1 VLATYSKNIVL
12 FCAVISVGG
21 CASLE
26 GFFGTKKSYVESR
39 PIENPF
45 GAAHA
50 SSNEDGMT
58 LRSKNGDQSFEVQL
72 PSERGVSD
80 LLVPMSNDFAMQQNR
95 IQAGEI
101 DTRYESLRSQQSDRE
116 IAATF
121 SPSNPQNDL
130 RRHQIES
137 GLGLKGSE
145 QLPQME
151 QSFLAKID
159 VVKQLFRLRRFEA
172 ALIEIDQLVRSY
184 PTNAKLYEMRGTVFD
199 RLGYRDLAM
208 KSWKQALEFQPG
220 NASLAR
226 LIEKRSTQ
234 RSIASEVRKDP

>member
-1 VLATYSKNIVL
+1 MSAIYSRKIL
-12 FCAVISVGG
+12 FMMAVALTVHG

-45 GAAHA
+45 GVSHA
-50 SSNEDGMT
+50 PSTEEGMT
-58 LRSKNGDQSFEVQL
+58 LRTKNGDRSFEVQL
-72 PSERGVSD
+72 PAERGVSD
-80 LLVPMSNDFAMQQNR
+80 VLVPMSPEFGVARTNASV
-95 IQAGEI
+95 GEL
-101 DTRYESLRSQQSDRE
+101 DSRYESIKSQPSDRE
-116 IAATF
+116 IAGTF
-121 SPSNPQNDL
+121 VRSNPENDL
-130 RRHQIES
+130 RRNQIET
-137 GLGLKGSE
+137 GLGLKSSDE
-145 QLPQME
+145 LPNME
-151 QSFLAKID
+151 QSFLAKVD
-159 VVKQLFRLRRFEA
+159 VVKQLYKLGRYEA
-172 ALIEIDQLVRSY
+172 ALLEIDQLLRAY

-234 RSIASEVRKDP
+234 RSIASEVK

>member
-1 VLATYSKNIVL
+1 MSAIYSRGFLPVLIL
-12 FCAVISVGG
+12 CVGAHG

-45 GAAHA
+45 GISHA
-50 SSNEDGMT
+50 PSTEEGMT
-58 LRSKNGDQSFEVQL
+58 LRTKNGDRSFEVQL
-72 PSERGVSD
+72 PAERGVSD
-80 LLVPMSNDFAMQQNR
+80 VLVPMSPEYGIGGNR
-95 IQAGEI
+95 APANEL
-101 DTRYESLRSQQSDRE
+101 DSRYESMKSQPSDRE
-116 IAATF
+116 IAGTF
-121 SPSNPQNDL
+121 TRTNPETDL
-130 RRHQIES
+130 RRSNIET
-137 GLGLKGSE
+137 GLGLKASDE
-145 QLPQME
+145 LPNMD
-151 QSFLAKID
+151 QSFLAKVD
-159 VVKQLFRLRRFEA
+159 VVKQLYKMGRYEA
-172 ALIEIDQLVRSY
+172 ALLELDQLVRAY

-234 RSIASEVRKDP
+234 RSIASEVK